1 MWPSFRI
8 LINVCVCGGGC
19 YRGALQREQMAAR
32 EKNGLRRKEAAA
44 GGALIVSPELYILIM
59 TNVFAGV
66 GRLSL
71 RLIYCT
77 LPIFFQR
84 RTKKGAQI
92 PIYSGQINRP

>member
-1 MWPSFRI
+1 M
-8 LINVCVCGGGC
+8 CVS
-19 YRGALQREQMAAR
+19 AEVDVTAAPCSGSR
-32 EKNGLRRKEAAA
+32 WLLGEKNGLRRKEAAA

-84 RTKKGAQI
+84 RTKKEPKFQFI
-92 PIYSGQINRP
+92 PVKLTARN

>member
-1 MWPSFRI
+1 
-8 LINVCVCGGGC
+8 
-19 YRGALQREQMAAR
+19 MAAR
-32 EKNGLRRKEAAA
+32 GKKKEKKGLGRKEAAA

-77 LPIFFQR
+77 LPIFLPAPNQE
-84 RTKKGAQI
+84 GAQI